1 MCMNVRFGFYICSE
15 QKHSAALDQERM
27 SERRHVPR
35 SRRWEQNNIESGGGY
50 GGIHAQRFK
59 LKKERNLV
67 ILKKSFIN
75 SFKFRI

>member
-50 GGIHAQRFK
+50 GGIHAPKVQVKKRKKFSYFK
-59 LKKERNLV
+59 K
-67 ILKKSFIN
+67 ILY
-75 SFKFRI
+75 